1 MKKTCNQINMGGIDM
16 STTEEI
22 LDLLGTNGQSGPD
35 MTQALK
41 AIGGDMK
48 SGLKRI
54 GDFFFDEGMSEGY
67 QAGVDVGERN
77 GLLKGSAITL
87 GLLALVQGS
96 VYLYGKH
103 KEKKNL
109 KAQEA
114 ARKDE
119 AKAIK
124 ETIRTVE
131 VDLTDVLPNAIEVDA
146 SAGMEAI
153 E

>member
-1 MKKTCNQINMGGIDM
+1 M
-16 STTEEI
+16 SATEEI
-22 LDLLGTNGQSGPD
+22 LDLLDASGQSGPD

-48 SGLKRI
+48 SGLKKI
-54 GDFFFDEGMSEGY
+54 GGFFFDEGMSKGY
-67 QAGVDVGERN
+67 QAGINDGEKN

-87 GLLALVQGS
+87 GLVALVQGS
-96 VYLYGKH
+96 IYLYGKH

-119 AKAIK
+119 ANAIK
-124 ETIRTVE
+124 EAIRTAGTDSTDVIPDAVE
-131 VDLTDVLPNAIEVDA
+131 VDVPDGTEVIA
-146 SAGMEAI
+146 
-153 E
+153 